1 MLADVL
7 AQRVRLVGSQSS
19 TALLTLHVGDH
30 PPSFPGSSPVLH
42 LPSPAAAADTYIR
55 FTEKPWSVCSPVRV
69 PGLGFAPP
77 ASGVPVIESDRGPI
91 LSRAGNVWTLN
102 ADLTG
107 VFGREVVRHSTA
119 DTDMQAMLAAQLS
132 IRAVVDCMGL
142 LPTKT
147 RALSLITVDAED
159 QQRYFLNR
167 EGVCSNIRGQ
177 PTDDMQF
184 ARACRTIMDRCEALD
199 LKAIFMVTGDELD
212 PSFTD
217 AFGDALVGLDD
228 NKRVL
233 QEIGARGHDVACHG
247 FDHEK
252 WLSKG
257 RSAIAPMST
266 WQKLRYFF
274 ETSGDLR
281 TLFGLA
287 RFLAQHRA
295 ALRRARRAKRE
306 RERGDVEP
314 FTYAEIKRDL
324 EAWME
329 LVGFDAPRLL
339 IRYPGY
345 VRAADTLACLDD
357 RFLGAVDSSD
367 LYEIETALPAFPYR
381 LIAER
386 HGQLRRTNVTEI
398 PCVWIDKLLR
408 TRDQRKLDGELRAAR
423 HARDVSGKRHELR
436 DAHEGAWRRVG
447 TLATS
452 IYIPPWIV
460 QTMALPI
467 VEESWNRFG
476 RFLRERTQS
485 ANWRDLQHALFGV
498 GA

>member
-1 MLADVL
+1 
-7 AQRVRLVGSQSS
+7 
-19 TALLTLHVGDH
+19 
-30 PPSFPGSSPVLH
+30 
-42 LPSPAAAADTYIR
+42 
-55 FTEKPWSVCSPVRV
+55 
-69 PGLGFAPP
+69 
-77 ASGVPVIESDRGPI
+77 
-91 LSRAGNVWTLN
+91 
-102 ADLTG
+102 
-107 VFGREVVRHSTA
+107 VFGREVVRHATA
-119 DTDMQAMLAAQLS
+119 DTDMQALLAAQLS

-142 LPTKT
+142 LPKDG

-167 EGVCSNIRGQ
+167 EGVCSNVRGRQ
-177 PTDDMQF
+177 TDDMQF

-212 PSFTD
+212 PSFKD

-233 QEIGARGHDVACHG
+233 QEIGARGHDVGCHG

-287 RFLAQHRA
+287 RFLVQHRA
-295 ALRRARRAKRE
+295 ALRRARGAKRE
-306 RERGDVEP
+306 RERSDVEP
-314 FTYAEIKRDL
+314 FTYAEIERDL
-324 EAWME
+324 EAWMN
-329 LVGFDAPRLL
+329 LVGFDARRMF

-345 VRAADTLACLDD
+345 VRAADTLAYLDD
-357 RFLGAVDSSD
+357 RFPAAVDSSD
-367 LYEIETALPAFPYR
+367 LYEIETTLPAFPYR

-386 HGQLRRTNVTEI
+386 NGQLRRTNVTEI

-408 TRDQRKLDGELRAAR
+408 TRDQRKLDGELARLDMLSKFPGSVMSFVTHTKVLGAAWG
-423 HARDVSGKRHELR
+423 HCHVYLHDPLR
-436 DAHEGAWRRVG
+436 G
-447 TLATS
+447 
-452 IYIPPWIV
+452 
-460 QTMALPI
+460 MALPI

-485 ANWRDLQHALFGV
+485 ANWRDLQHVLFGT